1 MARIVKG
8 MDSPTI
14 SASTAYAP
22 GGDVFDRLL
31 KERIVFLGGQVTD
44 DRTGRLSAAEV
55 AEAAV
60 VTTVVPTGVATTAVA
75 PTGSA
80 RTGAPPLVA
89 PTLALGSAVST
100 TPEPP
105 PPTAASPTGSSA
117 PTTHGPQV
125 TVPTTAVSVTGQPP
139 ESGSVNP
146 PQEQPGATVS
156 PGTTAPPPTVEAGP
170 IQTFDAVGG
179 SVGVRCRG
187 DATSL
192 GFATPRGGYT
202 TVVRDVG
209 PGKVDVEFD
218 NGPKGSRLV
227 LRCSGG
233 SAISQ
238 IRES

>member
-1 MARIVKG
+1 MSKRAVMVAVWMLG
-8 MDSPTI
+8 TVS
-14 SASTAYAP
+14 STALAWSA
-22 GGDVFDRLL
+22 VS
-31 KERIVFLGGQVTD
+31 VVGGQVTD
-44 DRTGRLSAAEV
+44 DRTGRLSVAEV

-60 VTTVVPTGVATTAVA
+60 VTTVAPTGVV

-89 PTLALGSAVST
+89 PTMALGSAVT
-100 TPEPP
+100 TTSVRPGAPEPP
-105 PPTAASPTGSSA
+105 PPTVASPTGSSA

-125 TVPTTAVSVTGQPP
+125 TVATTAVPVTGQPP

-156 PGTTAPPPTVEAGP
+156 PGPTAPPPTVEAGP

-187 DATSL
+187 DASSL
-192 GFATPRGGYT
+192 EFATPRGGYT

-209 PGKVDVEFD
+209 PDKVDVEFD

-238 IRES
+238 IREN

>member
-1 MARIVKG
+1 MSKRAVMVAVWMLG
-8 MDSPTI
+8 TVS
-14 SASTAYAP
+14 STALAWSA
-22 GGDVFDRLL
+22 VS
-31 KERIVFLGGQVTD
+31 VVGGQVTD
-44 DRTGRLSAAEV
+44 DRTGRLSVAEV

-60 VTTVVPTGVATTAVA
+60 VVPTGS
-75 PTGSA
+75 G
-80 RTGAPPLVA
+80 RTGAPSLVA
-89 PTLALGSAVST
+89 PTMALGSAVT
-100 TPEPP
+100 TTSVGPAAPESP
-105 PPTAASPTGSSA
+105 PPTAVSPTGSSA

-125 TVPTTAVSVTGQPP
+125 AMPTTTVSVTGQPP

-179 SVGVRCRG
+179 SVGLRCRG
-187 DATSL
+187 DAASL
-192 GFATPRGGYT
+192 EFATPRGGYT

-209 PGKVDVEFD
+209 PDKVDVEFD

-238 IRES
+238 IREN

>member
-1 MARIVKG
+1 MVAVWMLG
-8 MDSPTI
+8 TVS
-14 SASTAYAP
+14 STALAWSA
-22 GGDVFDRLL
+22 VS
-31 KERIVFLGGQVTD
+31 VVGGQVTD
-44 DRTGRLSAAEV
+44 DRTGRLSVAEV
-55 AEAAV
+55 AEAAL
-60 VTTVVPTGVATTAVA
+60 VVPTGPAGTGVALMVA
-75 PTGSA
+75 PTM
-80 RTGAPPLVA
+80 
-89 PTLALGSAVST
+89 ALGSAVT
-100 TPEPP
+100 TTPVGPPAPEPP
-105 PPTAASPTGSSA
+105 PPAAAWPAGSSA
-117 PTTHGPQV
+117 PTAHGPHV

-209 PGKVDVEFD
+209 PDKVDVEFD